1 MSRMKKK
8 SAPTF
13 VMFDVVYEDG
23 TLISNRRI
31 PGDVLEDIFSN
42 DPARAFIES
51 QDSKIAGQSGLKKP
65 KIKSVTRVRAGR
77 KQRLGG

>member
-23 TLISNRRI
+23 TLSSNRRI
-31 PGDVLEDIFSN
+31 PGDVLEDIFSK
-42 DPARAFIES
+42 DPDRDFIES
-51 QDSKIAGQSGLKKP
+51 QDSKIASQSGIRKP
-65 KIKSVTRVRAGR
+65 KIKSIKRVRAGR
-77 KQRLGG
+77 KS